1 MFMKKSIQESDN
13 LTVLKYKIAVLN
25 EHLYLCGFIIS
36 KEDTKN
42 ILRTCCVVSCNPA
55 VFEIDLKNNIKTLEN
70 EIYRYKF
77 DEGNNIKLAN
87 KIFFKLYDCE
97 EKVVEAIS
105 KKDFGFIQEQILTE
119 LNLDKKDKIKA
130 EYVVESLNLEVRSEI
145 NYKSIDN
152 VVSTLDKQKFFIK
165 TKPVID
171 RKKGVSVEKIK
182 PNCEILCEFVD
193 NRVISKNIMKILF
206 SEKEKFLYAKVV
218 EVNQRKKGYYEIVC
232 CITPTIYTN
241 FIVEQTQR
249 LVIRK

>member
-1 MFMKKSIQESDN
+1 MKKSIQESDN

-119 LNLDKKDKIKA
+119 LNLDKKDKIKT
-130 EYVVESLNLEVRSEI
+130 EYVVESLNLE
-145 NYKSIDN
+145 
-152 VVSTLDKQKFFIK
+152 
-165 TKPVID
+165 
-171 RKKGVSVEKIK
+171 
-182 PNCEILCEFVD
+182 
-193 NRVISKNIMKILF
+193 
-206 SEKEKFLYAKVV
+206 
-218 EVNQRKKGYYEIVC
+218 
-232 CITPTIYTN
+232 
-241 FIVEQTQR
+241 
-249 LVIRK
+249 